1 MSDADASADR
11 GLQAERTTMAWV
23 RTALA
28 VEATAVLAVRAMHA
42 ETAALLLL
50 AVTSA
55 CLAGFMLITL
65 PRLHAR
71 RVALMRDDTM
81 PLLGPCVLV
90 GLVIAVCLVSAT
102 FIALDH

>member
-1 MSDADASADR
+1 VSDADASSDR

-28 VEATAVLAVRAMHA
+28 VEATAVLAVRAMRA
-42 ETAALLLL
+42 ETAALVLLT
-50 AVTSA
+50 VTSA
-55 CLAGFMLITL
+55 CLAAFMLVAL

-71 RVALMRDDTM
+71 RVATMRDDTT
-81 PLLGPCVLV
+81 PLLAPCVLV
-90 GLVIAVCLVSAT
+90 GLVITLCLVSAG

>member
-1 MSDADASADR
+1 
-11 GLQAERTTMAWV
+11 MAWV

-42 ETAALLLL
+42 ETAAVALL

-55 CLAGFMLITL
+55 CLAGFMLTAL

-71 RVALMRDDTM
+71 RLATM
-81 PLLGPCVLV
+81 QDETAPLLAPCALA
-90 GLVIAVCLVSAT
+90 GLVIALCLVSAG

>member
-1 MSDADASADR
+1 MSDADASADG

-42 ETAALLLL
+42 ETAALILL
-50 AVTSA
+50 AATSA
-55 CLAGFMLITL
+55 CLAWFMLTTL

-71 RVALMRDDTM
+71 RVALMRDDTT

-90 GLVIAVCLVSAT
+90 GLVITLCLVSAG
-102 FIALDH
+102 FIALDR